1 MADESWD
8 DIIAEAGDAFNL
20 PPEGEYDF
28 VITEAE
34 AKVSANSGNP
44 MIETK
49 AKITGGPHSGKA
61 IKRFYIV
68 RSAKTAA
75 SFMRHLQAVGITV
88 DVLREQKP
96 TLDQIAKAIVGKPF
110 RGKVVHKSDARWGD
124 SAELEWQMR
133 APEGGP
139 VAITSFEAVS
149 EAEALGYG
157 SGETV
162 AASDDDAAF

>member
-8 DIIAEAGDAFNL
+8 DIIAEAGDSFNL

-28 VITEAE
+28 VITETE

-49 AKITGGPHSGKA
+49 AKIVGGPHNGKA

-68 RSAKTAA
+68 RSVKTAR
-75 SFMRHLQAVGITV
+75 SFMNHMQAVGISVET
-88 DVLREQKP
+88 LRDQKP

-133 APEGGP
+133 APESGAQ
-139 VAITSFEAVS
+139 AITVFPGVT
-149 EAEALGYG
+149 EAETLGYG
-157 SGETV
+157 SGSAPAT
-162 AASDDDAAF
+162 DDDAGF